1 MADGFKDGECAG
13 TIPPDA
19 PPPKPATPPP
29 SAPGAP
35 AGVPT
40 PSAAAEPVVVHVSCE
55 LEALPRVATI
65 NGVLRDAETTTY
77 VEGATITI
85 TDPLGRQLALKT
97 DAEGTFRF
105 GNVPAGKSK
114 LSVEADGYLPAATEL
129 TVEPRKD
136 VTANLSVYKRP
147 AIPNVVV
154 TKKEIKL
161 RKEVHFLH
169 GSAEILPDSMA
180 ILEEAADAIKA
191 HPELGT
197 IEVQGHTDDTGT
209 PDFNLKLSADRAN
222 AVRDVFVD
230 NGVDASR
237 LTTHGYGQE
246 KPLAPNTTPKNRAK
260 NRRVQLIVVQ

>member
-1 MADGFKDGECAG
+1 
-13 TIPPDA
+13 
-19 PPPKPATPPP
+19 
-29 SAPGAP
+29 
-35 AGVPT
+35 
-40 PSAAAEPVVVHVSCE
+40 VVHVSCE

-77 VEGATITI
+77 VEGATVTI

-147 AIPNVVV
+147 AVPNVVV

-191 HPELGT
+191 HQELGV
-197 IEVQGHTDDTGT
+197 IEIQGHTDDTGT
-209 PDFNLKLSADRAN
+209 PDINLKLSADRAN

-230 NGVDASR
+230 NGVEASR

-246 KPLAPNTTPKNRAK
+246 KPLVPNTTPKNRAK